1 MPSTTDTDR
10 IAPERSTG
18 SSVDFGMIAVS
29 IIAAMGLVFSFVAFA
44 LDDDGG
50 GGDAAVS
57 ADGGAVPVDMTEF
70 ALAPDEITVGAGGV
84 LAVNNSG
91 SQIHNLT
98 VRDTDLKTPDLATGE
113 TTELDVSNLE
123 GGEYE
128 IFCDIPGH
136 ADAGMTGSMVV
147 EAGGDLAAAP
157 GDAEG
162 DTAEDEEAALAAMDE
177 AMHETMMQFPA
188 ETEGSGN
195 VPLEPE
201 ILDDG
206 TKRFELTASIVP
218 WEIEPDKF
226 VDAWAYNG
234 MVPGP
239 WMKVEVGDNVQIH
252 IQNDLPMGTDIHWH
266 GIATPNEMDGVAP
279 YTQDVIEPGDDF
291 LYEFPA
297 RNKSVGMYHAHHA
310 GQMQVPNGLLGV
322 FQIGD
327 VDLPRGRTIS
337 GTTIPEDI
345 EIAQE
350 IPMVLNDAGVIGLS
364 LNGKSFPATEPY
376 PVDSGDWIV
385 VHYLNEGMQ
394 SHPMHQH
401 QFPQLV
407 VAKDGIPLENPYFAD
422 TVNVAP
428 GERYS
433 VLINPNEAG
442 TWVWH
447 CHILN
452 HVERE
457 SGMFG
462 MVTAMIV
469 S

>member
-1 MPSTTDTDR
+1 MQSTPTTTDTDR
-10 IAPERSTG
+10 SAKG
-18 SSVDFGMIAVS
+18 SSVDFGMIVVS

-44 LDDDGG
+44 LDDDDG

-57 ADGGAVPVDMTEF
+57 ADGGAVAVDLTEF
-70 ALAPDEITVGAGGV
+70 ALAPDAITVGAGGV
-84 LAVNNSG
+84 LTVSNSG
-91 SQIHNLT
+91 GQIHNLA
-98 VRDTDLKTPDLATGE
+98 VRDTDLKTPDLTSGE
-113 TTELDVSNLE
+113 TAQLDVSSLDR
-123 GGEYE
+123 GEYE

-157 GDAEG
+157 AATGGTGGD
-162 DTAEDEEAALAAMDE
+162 DDIEAMAAMDE

-188 ETEGSGN
+188 ETEGTGN

-201 ILDDG
+201 ILEDG

-218 WEIEPDKF
+218 WEVEPGKF
-226 VDAWAYNG
+226 VEAWAYNG

-239 WMKVEVGDNVQIH
+239 WMKVEVGDNVQVH

-266 GIATPNEMDGVAP
+266 GIATPNSMDGVAP

-297 RNKSVGMYHAHHA
+297 RKKAVGMYHAHHA

-337 GTTIPEDI
+337 GTTIPADL

-376 PVDSGDWIV
+376 VVNSGEWV
-385 VHYLNEGMQ
+385 LAHYLNEGMQ

-407 VAKDGIPLENPYFAD
+407 VAKDGIPLDNPYFAD

-428 GERYS
+428 GERYT
-433 VLINPNEAG
+433 VLINPDEAG

-462 MVTAMIV
+462 MVTALVV

>member
-1 MPSTTDTDR
+1 MASVPTTQPPTTER
-10 IAPERSTG
+10 PEPRRT
-18 SSVDFGMIAVS
+18 DFGMMAVT
-29 IIAAMGLVFSFVAFA
+29 IMAAMGLVFGFVAFA
-44 LDDDGG
+44 IDDDSGG
-50 GGDAAVS
+50 VS
-57 ADGGAVPVDMTEF
+57 GVAADGGAVPVSLTEF
-70 ALAPDEITVGAGGV
+70 AIGPDALTVDAGGT
-84 LAVNNSG
+84 LAVSNDG
-91 SQIHNLT
+91 SQLHNLRVT
-98 VRDTDLKTPDLATGE
+98 GTELITPDLLGGE
-113 TTELDVSNLE
+113 SAALDVSALAP
-123 GGEYE
+123 GEYE
-128 IFCDIPGH
+128 MFCEIAGH
-136 ADAGMTGSMVV
+136 KEAGMVGSLVV
-147 EAGGDLAAAP
+147 GADGDGAPAADDHSGHSGDNIDYEALDQAMMDSMAA
-157 GDAEG
+157 
-162 DTAEDEEAALAAMDE
+162 
-177 AMHETMMQFPA
+177 FPA
-188 ETEGSGN
+188 ETEGTGN

-201 ILDDG
+201 ILEDG
-206 TKRFELTASIVP
+206 TKRFELTASIVE
-218 WEIEPDKF
+218 WEVEPGKF

-239 WMKVEVGDNVQIH
+239 WMKVDLGDEVQVH

-266 GIATPNEMDGVAP
+266 GVRTPNSMDGVAP
-279 YTQDVIEPGDDF
+279 ITQELVRADEDF
-291 LYEFPA
+291 LYEFTA
-297 RNKSVGMYHAHHA
+297 VKKAVGMYHAHHH

-337 GTTIPEDI
+337 GTAIPADLEV
-345 EIAQE
+345 AQE

-376 PVDSGDWIV
+376 AVNNGDWIL

-394 SHPMHQH
+394 THPMHQH

-407 VAKDGIPLENPYFAD
+407 VAKDGIPLDNPYFAD
-422 TVNVAP
+422 TVNVSP

-433 VLINPNEAG
+433 VLLQADDPG

-457 SGMFG
+457 EGMFG
-462 MVTAMIV
+462 MVTALVV